1 MNTGMCIRPRCLCL
15 PPVDGLC
22 INDEL
27 KNKLKDV
34 LISERRLT
42 LGHMLGKG
50 IAMTTNE
57 TCKQELSANSSPSLV
72 IRATNTNL

>member
-1 MNTGMCIRPRCLCL
+1 MYQTSLPLCL

-34 LISERRLT
+34 LISERLLT

-50 IAMTTNE
+50 IAMTTANDA
-57 TCKQELSANSSPSLV
+57 CKQELSAKTFSCNQSDKH
-72 IRATNTNL
+72 

>member
-1 MNTGMCIRPRCLCL
+1 M
-15 PPVDGLC
+15 DGLC

-34 LISERRLT
+34 LISERLLT

-50 IAMTTNE
+50 IAMTRTNDM
-57 TCKQELSANSSPSLV
+57 CKQELSANSSLSLV